1 MYLPPAFAETDL
13 GTLYAGIA
21 AWPLATIV
29 ESGDQGIDANHL
41 PLVRV
46 EDAAGVSTLCGHAP
60 LQNPLGD
67 DAPEGKAVLVIFQGP
82 AAYITPS
89 WYPAKREHGRVVPTW
104 NYQVI
109 HVHGRMRIIR
119 DAAWVRSRI
128 EALTRQ
134 QEARRPDPWQ
144 VSDAPASY
152 VDALVSRL
160 KGIEISIDRIIGKT
174 KASQNQPEANRLG
187 VLSGLLAESNPA
199 AAALGAPS
207 AANRPEAT

>member
-1 MYLPPAFAETDL
+1 MYLPPAFAETDP
-13 GTLYAGIA
+13 GALYAGIR

-29 ESGDQGIDANHL
+29 ETGAQGIDANHL

-46 EDAAGVSTLCGHAP
+46 EDDAGISTLRGHAP
-60 LQNPLGD
+60 LQNPVGD
-67 DAPEGKAVLVIFQGP
+67 DAPEGKAVLVIFHGP
-82 AAYITPS
+82 SAYITPS
-89 WYPAKREHGRVVPTW
+89 WYPAKQEHGRVVPTW

-119 DAAWVRSRI
+119 DRSWVRAQI

-134 QEARRPDPWQ
+134 QESSRNDPWQ
-144 VSDAPASY
+144 VSDAPAEY
-152 VDALVSRL
+152 VDSLVNRL
-160 KGIEISIDRIIGKT
+160 KGIEITIGRIIGKT

-199 AAALGAPS
+199 AAAM
-207 AANRPEAT
+207 AAAVGRKRLE